1 MIIAGRNVETLEHVK
16 QSLLEEHT
24 GRKVDSLS
32 IDVTDE
38 SSVVNFF
45 QNIQQ
50 NYGGVDLLVNNA
62 GISIAGDAESLSAD
76 QLRKVLDVN
85 VTGAFLCSRE
95 ALKQMKTKEGGRIIN
110 IGSISAYSPRPNS
123 VAYTTSKFALDG
135 LTKSLSLDARD
146 HNIAVGVIQPG
157 NVMSQMLSAEEVER
171 RSKLEGFMDPS
182 DVADCVLT
190 MASLPY
196 STNLLEMTVIP
207 TTMPFVGRG

>member
-1 MIIAGRNVETLEHVK
+1 VIITGRNTNTLENAK
-16 QSLLEEHT
+16 QGLMDEHQSS
-24 GRKVDSLS
+24 KIDSLS
-32 IDVTDE
+32 VDVTDPT
-38 SSVVNFF
+38 SVTKLF
-45 QNIQQ
+45 QTVQQ

-62 GISIAGDAESLSAD
+62 GLSISGDAETLSAE
-76 QLRKVLDVN
+76 QFRQVLDVN

-135 LTKSLSLDARD
+135 LSKSLSLDARS
-146 HNIAVGVIQPG
+146 HNIAVGIIHPG
-157 NVMSQMLSAEEVER
+157 NVMSDMLSAEEVER
-171 RSKLEGFMDPS
+171 RSKLEGFMEPS
-182 DVADCVLT
+182 DVANCVLS